1 MPETSL
7 ADRPGRVND
16 GHGRAPLSG
25 IRVIEVGN
33 YMAGPFCGMQLADLG
48 AEVIKV
54 EHPDGGDQV
63 RSSAPLIDGEGSA
76 FMRLNRN
83 KRSVALDLK
92 SVAGKG
98 VFRRPDLRGRIR
110 LGPGRSAEGPPGDG
124 HHGAGTVGPHEHHRN
139 TWR

>member
-16 GHGRAPLSG
+16 GHGRAPLSS
-25 IRVIEVGN
+25 IRVLEVGN

-83 KRSVALDLK
+83 KRSVALL
-92 SVAGKG
+92 S
-98 VFRRPDLRGRIR
+98 LI
-110 LGPGRSAEGPPGDG
+110 
-124 HHGAGTVGPHEHHRN
+124 HI
-139 TWR
+139 